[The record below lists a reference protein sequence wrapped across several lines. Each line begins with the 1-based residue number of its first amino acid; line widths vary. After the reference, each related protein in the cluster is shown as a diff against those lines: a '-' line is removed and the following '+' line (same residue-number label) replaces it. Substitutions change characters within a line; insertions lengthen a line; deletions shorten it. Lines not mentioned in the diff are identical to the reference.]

1 MIAQFLE
8 RETCG
13 VLALAAV
20 RAIEIRIVDVREGC
34 GLELGVFHGLTV
46 ARVGCGV
53 LLCKSYSLKEPG
65 GYCISR
71 RRFAARLRQ
80 ESLTGSD
87 GTK

>member
-1 MIAQFLE
+1 MLAQFLE

-13 VLALAAV
+13 ELALAAV
-20 RAIEIRIVDVREGC
+20 CAVEIRVVDVCKGR

-46 ARVGCGV
+46 ARVGCGM
-53 LLCKSYSLKEPG
+53 LLCKSYNLEEPG